1 VKRRLLVRVDGELL
15 ADEEARL
22 LWERF
27 SAHMETNRGDLG
39 GFAAAE
45 GLASVHPGIED
56 GQPVLLAS
64 RSAPQ
69 GPYTSVASGEPG
81 GAKGGAAAR
90 SKKPGKPSPSRSGG
104 GSGRSQDGKSTAP
117 NRRGKL
123 K

>member
-45 GLASVHPGIED
+45 GYASIHPGIED
-56 GQPVLLAS
+56 GQPVLLVS
-64 RSAPQ
+64 RTAPQ
-69 GPYTSVASGEPG
+69 GPYTSVTAKA
-81 GAKGGAAAR
+81 GAKTGATGRKAPR
-90 SKKPGKPSPSRSGG
+90 DRPGRKPR
-104 GSGRSQDGKSTAP
+104 
-117 NRRGKL
+117 
-123 K
+123 